1 MLCRLFAFIL
11 VMSKFRWWV
20 GEVISVFPE
29 GIYIFDGYGIFEMIL
44 RNPDVSIEYSLSYC
58 SHQRTDN

>member
-1 MLCRLFAFIL
+1 MIN
-11 VMSKFRWWV
+11 
-20 GEVISVFPE
+20 VFPE

-44 RNPDVSIEYSLSYC
+44 RNPDGSIEYSLSYC